1 MKKVVALVM
10 ALLLGLSLIAC
21 GMRSLLRLRRR
32 LMRLL
37 LRRRAAPRLRAA

>member
-21 GMRSLLRLRRR
+21 GNAEPAPSATETDAAATTPESSPEA
-32 LMRLL
+32 
-37 LRRRAAPRLRAA
+37 RAA